1 MERAHAV
8 QILIDL
14 KAPDPA
20 AMTARETVR
29 GLLGFGERLV
39 DLRRRKFYELSVEGE
54 RSDLVDASHAYLV
67 ATFELWN
74 PSRERAWARV
84 ESGETGGDPDGGD
97 ASLSTSWEVAAGAR
111 RASSFGIP
119 SLDDPRYDH
128 LLSWRAEGSDLPDD
142 LTRGLSGRR
151 ILAAGSATLYSL
163 RWADGASRTDR
174 REWTSAV
181 GPVRSRKRGLL
192 VHPAAEHAR
201 QFSGAIPCP
210 LALSSILDNAGE
222 SA

>member
-8 QILIDL
+8 QILVDL

-29 GLLGFGERLV
+29 GLLGFGDRLV
-39 DLRRRKFYELSVEGE
+39 DLRRRKFYELSVEGD
-54 RSDLVDASHAYLV
+54 RTDVVDASHAYLV

-84 ESGETGGDPDGGD
+84 ETGDVDGPDPD
-97 ASLSTSWEVAAGAR
+97 SPSSWEVAAGAR
-111 RASSFGIP
+111 RPGLFGVP

-128 LLSWRAEGSDLPDD
+128 LLAWRAEGSDLPDD
-142 LTRGLSGRR
+142 LARGLRGRR

-163 RWADGASRTDR
+163 RWADVTSETDR
-174 REWTSAV
+174 LEWTSAV

-210 LALSSILDNAGE
+210 LALSSILDHAGE